1 MLDSMSPVTSAVP
14 KIQPEQPDNPEAWV
28 YGSKAKVYPYGLLPA
43 GHMEKR
49 VRVPC
54 FFNSPQ
60 WGIRQ
65 LTINDLATLWD
76 VPLLLQEKL

>member
-43 GHMEKR
+43 GHMEKKGAGTL
-49 VRVPC
+49 
-54 FFNSPQ
+54 FF
-60 WGIRQ
+60 
-65 LTINDLATLWD
+65 
-76 VPLLLQEKL
+76 